1 MILGE
6 RGLVP
11 RHKMLEKLVKGRRG
25 GREISRGKVER
36 RNIRHTSG
44 RTRLN
49 ERESCRSTG
58 FLYFSARFC
67 ARFKRLHARATPQ
80 MSCYSK
86 LADERLESR
95 CIEGRSRPSP
105 ARGQNGPEP
114 RIRSFVRGYW
124 IRRKMDETKDL
135 RALTTISRSNT
146 DYGFFDRIIRE
157 MKIDEKIPFS
167 FCGAECVAIFR
178 R

>member
-105 ARGQNGPEP
+105 ARGQNGTEP

-135 RALTTISRSNT
+135 RVLTTISRSNT

-167 FCGAECVAIFR
+167 FCGVKSGAE
-178 R
+178 

>member
-25 GREISRGKVER
+25 GTEISRGKVER
-36 RNIRHTSG
+36 RNIRRTSG

-86 LADERLESR
+86 LADERGSSHVAAST
-95 CIEGRSRPSP
+95 GRSSLRT
-105 ARGQNGPEP
+105 RGQNGREP
-114 RIRSFVRGYW
+114 RGFVRSFVATGSGE
-124 IRRKMDETKDL
+124 MDETDDL
-135 RALTTISRSNT
+135 LRVVDDNLRTQITIFVEEELSRRGVHVCR
-146 DYGFFDRIIRE
+146 D
-157 MKIDEKIPFS
+157 FS
-167 FCGAECVAIFR
+167 PDNFAA
-178 R
+178 

>member
-95 CIEGRSRPSP
+95 CIDGRSRPSP
-105 ARGQNGPEP
+105 TRGQNGPEP

-124 IRRKMDETKDL
+124 IRRNGRNEGSSSVDDDL
-135 RALTTISRSNT
+135 PFERGLRFSLVRSNHSR
-146 DYGFFDRIIRE
+146 DEDRW
-157 MKIDEKIPFS
+157 KNTFLLLW
-167 FCGAECVAIFR
+167 G
-178 R
+178 